1 VDRRRG
7 GGEARGA
14 LTPPRPGPVR
24 TYLLRRVLTLIPL
37 LLGVTL
43 LAFLLTY
50 LAPGDFL
57 SQMAEN
63 PMLSAETID
72 QMRRKFG
79 LDQPWY
85 VQYALWLKNV
95 FLHLDFGESFAY
107 RQPVFEVIAPRMG
120 NTLLLALAA
129 AVVAWG
135 LAIPL
140 GILSAVKQ
148 YKWQDKVASFTA
160 FLGLSIPEIF
170 FALLLMYFAAKTGWF
185 PVGGM
190 RSIDHDELQWGAQL
204 ADIAHHLIL
213 PALVLGTV
221 PMAARMRQMR
231 ANLLDVL
238 RLDYVTTA
246 RAKGLDDNVVVWKHA
261 VRNAI
266 NPLITLFGFTLA
278 SLLSGSFIVEIVMNW
293 PGLGSL
299 TLEALQK
306 QDLYLVMGSVVM
318 AATMLM
324 LGNLI
329 ADVMLAIADP
339 RIKYD

>member
-1 VDRRRG
+1 M
-7 GGEARGA
+7 
-14 LTPPRPGPVR
+14 R
-24 TYLLRRVLTLIPL
+24 TYLLRRLLTLIPL

-43 LAFLLTY
+43 LAFLLIY

-63 PMLSAETID
+63 PMISAETIEA
-72 QMRRKFG
+72 MRIKFG

-107 RQPVFEVIAPRMG
+107 RQPVFQVIAPRLG
-120 NTLLLALAA
+120 NTLILALSA

-140 GILSAVKQ
+140 GILSAVRQ
-148 YKWQDKVASFTA
+148 YKWQDKTASFAA

-170 FALLLMYFAAKTGWF
+170 FALLMMFMAAKTGWF

-190 RSIDHDELQWGAQL
+190 RSIDYDELQWGAQL
-204 ADIAHHLIL
+204 ADIAHHLVL
-213 PALVLGTV
+213 PAFVLGTV

-246 RAKGLDDNVVVWKHA
+246 RAKGLDENVVVWKHA

-324 LGNLI
+324 LGNLA

>member
-1 VDRRRG
+1 M
-7 GGEARGA
+7 
-14 LTPPRPGPVR
+14 R
-24 TYLLRRVLTLIPL
+24 TYLLRRILTLIPL

-63 PMLSAETID
+63 PMLSAETIE

-79 LDQPWY
+79 LDHPWY

-107 RQPVFEVIAPRMG
+107 RQPVFDVIAPRLG
-120 NTLLLALAA
+120 NTLLLAVAA
-129 AVVAWG
+129 AIVAWG

-148 YKWQDKVASFTA
+148 YKWQDKASSFFA

-246 RAKGLDDNVVVWKHA
+246 RAKGLEEKVVVWKHA

>member
-1 VDRRRG
+1 M
-7 GGEARGA
+7 
-14 LTPPRPGPVR
+14 
-24 TYLLRRVLTLIPL
+24 
-37 LLGVTL
+37 
-43 LAFLLTY
+43 F
-50 LAPGDFL
+50 
-57 SQMAEN
+57 
-63 PMLSAETID
+63 
-72 QMRRKFG
+72 
-79 LDQPWY
+79 
-85 VQYALWLKNV
+85 
-95 FLHLDFGESFAY
+95 
-107 RQPVFEVIAPRMG
+107 
-120 NTLLLALAA
+120 
-129 AVVAWG
+129 
-135 LAIPL
+135 
-140 GILSAVKQ
+140 
-148 YKWQDKVASFTA
+148 
-160 FLGLSIPEIF
+160 
-170 FALLLMYFAAKTGWF
+170 FAAKTGLF

-190 RSIDHDELQWGAQL
+190 RSLDHDQLQWGSQL
-204 ADIAHHLIL
+204 LDIAHHLVL

-246 RAKGLDDNVVVWKHA
+246 RAKGLAEDVVVWKHA

-299 TLEALQK
+299 TLEALQR

-324 LGNLI
+324 LGNLV
-329 ADVMLAIADP
+329 ADVLLAVADP

>member
-1 VDRRRG
+1 
-7 GGEARGA
+7 
-14 LTPPRPGPVR
+14 VR
-24 TYLLRRVLTLIPL
+24 TYLLRRILTLLPL

-43 LAFLLTY
+43 FAFLLIY

-63 PMLSAETID
+63 PMISAETIAR
-72 QMRRKFG
+72 MRVKFG

-107 RQPVFEVIAPRMG
+107 RQPVFDVIAPRMG
-120 NTLLLALAA
+120 NTLILAA
-129 AVVAWG
+129 AAAIVAWG

-148 YKWQDKVASFTA
+148 YKWQDKAASFVA
-160 FLGLSIPEIF
+160 FLGLSVPEIF
-170 FALLLMYFAAKTGWF
+170 FALLMMFFAAKTGWF

-204 ADIAHHLIL
+204 ADIAHHLVL

-318 AATMLM
+318 AATMLV

-329 ADVMLAIADP
+329 ADVMLAVADP
-339 RIKYD
+339 RIQYD

>member
-1 VDRRRG
+1 
-7 GGEARGA
+7 
-14 LTPPRPGPVR
+14 VR
-24 TYLLRRVLTLIPL
+24 TYLLRRILTLVPL

-43 LAFLLTY
+43 FAFLLIY

-63 PMLSAETID
+63 PMISAETIES
-72 QMRRKFG
+72 MRSKFG

-85 VQYALWLKNV
+85 VQYFLWLKNV
-95 FLHLDFGESFAY
+95 FLHLDFGESFSY
-107 RQPVFEVIAPRMG
+107 RQPVFDIIAPRLG
-120 NTLLLALAA
+120 NTLLLATAA
-129 AVVAWG
+129 AIVAWG

-140 GILSAVKQ
+140 GIVSAVRQ
-148 YKWQDKVASFTA
+148 YSWVDKTSSFVA
-160 FLGLSIPEIF
+160 FLGLSIPELF
-170 FALLLMYFAAKTGWF
+170 FALLMMFFAAKTGLF

-190 RSIDHDELQWGAQL
+190 RSLDHDQLQWGSQL
-204 ADIAHHLIL
+204 LDIAHHLVL

-246 RAKGLDDNVVVWKHA
+246 RAKGLAEDVVVWKHA

-299 TLEALQK
+299 TLEALQR

-324 LGNLI
+324 LGNLV
-329 ADVMLAIADP
+329 ADVLLAVADP

>member
-1 VDRRRG
+1 M
-7 GGEARGA
+7 
-14 LTPPRPGPVR
+14 R
-24 TYLLRRVLTLIPL
+24 TYLLRRILTLVPL

-43 LAFLLTY
+43 FAFLLTY

-63 PMLSAETID
+63 PMISAETIES
-72 QMRRKFG
+72 MRAKFG

-85 VQYALWLKNV
+85 VQYFLWLKNV
-95 FLHLDFGESFAY
+95 FLHLDFGESFSY
-107 RQPVFEVIAPRMG
+107 RQPVFDIIAPRLG
-120 NTLLLALAA
+120 NTLILALAA

-140 GILSAVKQ
+140 GIVSAVRQ
-148 YKWQDKVASFTA
+148 YSWVDKTSSFVA
-160 FLGLSIPEIF
+160 FLGLSIPELF
-170 FALLLMYFAAKTGWF
+170 FALLMMFFAAKTGLF

-190 RSIDHDELQWGAQL
+190 RSLDHDQLQWGAQL
-204 ADIAHHLIL
+204 ADIAHHLVL

-246 RAKGLDDNVVVWKHA
+246 RAKGLAEDVVVWKHA

-299 TLEALQK
+299 TLEALQR

-318 AATMLM
+318 AATMLV

-329 ADVMLAIADP
+329 ADVLLAVADP

>member
-1 VDRRRG
+1 VK
-7 GGEARGA
+7 
-14 LTPPRPGPVR
+14 
-24 TYLLRRVLTLIPL
+24 TYLLRRVLTLLPL

-43 LAFLLTY
+43 FAFLLIY

-246 RAKGLDDNVVVWKHA
+246 RAKGLDENVVVWKHA

>member
-1 VDRRRG
+1 
-7 GGEARGA
+7 
-14 LTPPRPGPVR
+14 VR
-24 TYLLRRVLTLIPL
+24 TFLLRRLLALIPL

-43 LAFLLTY
+43 VAFLLIY

-63 PMLSAETID
+63 PQVSAETIAA
-72 QMRRKFG
+72 MRHKFG

-85 VQYALWLKNV
+85 VQYFLWLKNV
-95 FLHLDFGESFAY
+95 FLHLDFGESFSY
-107 RQPVFEVIAPRMG
+107 RQPVFSVIVPRLG

-148 YKWQDKVASFTA
+148 YSWQDKTASFIS
-160 FLGLSIPEIF
+160 FFGLSLPEIF
-170 FALLLMYFAAKTGWF
+170 FALLMMFLAAKTGWF

-190 RSIDHDELQWGAQL
+190 HSLDYDDFTWAGKAWDL
-204 ADIAHHLIL
+204 ARHLFL
-213 PALVLGTV
+213 PAVVLGSAT
-221 PMAARMRQMR
+221 MAGRMRQMR

-246 RAKGLDDNVVVWKHA
+246 RAKGLPEGKVVWKHA
-261 VRNAI
+261 VRNAL

-278 SLLSGSFIVEIVMNW
+278 SLLSGSFIVEIVMAW
-293 PGLGSL
+293 PGLGNL
-299 TLEALQK
+299 TLEALLK
-306 QDLYLVMGSVVM
+306 QDLYLVMGSVVI
-318 AATMLM
+318 AATMLL
-324 LGNLI
+324 LGNLV
-329 ADVMLAIADP
+329 ADILLAVADP
-339 RIKYD
+339 RIRIE

>member
-1 VDRRRG
+1 
-7 GGEARGA
+7 
-14 LTPPRPGPVR
+14 VR
-24 TYLLRRVLTLIPL
+24 TYLLRRIFTLIPL
-37 LLGVTL
+37 LLGVTF
-43 LAFLLTY
+43 LAFLLIY

-63 PMLSAETID
+63 PQISAETIEA
-72 QMRRKFG
+72 MRTKFG

-85 VQYALWLKNV
+85 VQYGLWLKNV
-95 FLHLDFGESFAY
+95 FFHLDFGESFAF
-107 RQPVFEVIAPRMG
+107 RQPVFHVIAPRLG
-120 NTLLLALAA
+120 NTLILALSA

-148 YKWQDKVASFTA
+148 YSWRDKTASFLA

-170 FALLLMYFAAKTGWF
+170 FALLMMYMAAKTGWF

-190 RSIDHDELQWGAQL
+190 RSLDHDQLQWGAQIG
-204 ADIAHHLIL
+204 DILHHLVL
-213 PALVLGTV
+213 PAIVLGTV
-221 PMAARMRQMR
+221 PMAGRMRQMR

-246 RAKGLDDNVVVWKHA
+246 RAKGLDENVVIWKHA

-278 SLLSGSFIVEIVMNW
+278 TLLSGSFIVEIVMNW

-299 TLEALQK
+299 TLEALLK
-306 QDLYLVMGSVVM
+306 QDLYLVMGSVVI
-318 AATMLM
+318 AATMLV

-329 ADVMLAIADP
+329 ADVLLALADP

>member
-1 VDRRRG
+1 MK
-7 GGEARGA
+7 
-14 LTPPRPGPVR
+14 TF
-24 TYLLRRVLTLIPL
+24 LLRRLLSLIPL
-37 LLGVTL
+37 LMGVTL
-43 LAFLLTY
+43 LAFLLIY

-63 PMLSAETID
+63 PTVSAATIEA
-72 QMRRKFG
+72 MRHKFG

-95 FLHLDFGESFAY
+95 FLHLDFGESFAF
-107 RQPVFEVIAPRMG
+107 RQPVFDVIIPRLG
-120 NTLLLALAA
+120 NTLILALAA

-135 LAIPL
+135 IAIPL
-140 GILSAVKQ
+140 GILAAVRQYSWVDKSA
-148 YKWQDKVASFTA
+148 SLFA
-160 FLGLSIPEIF
+160 FFGLSIPELF
-170 FALLLMYFAAKTGWF
+170 FALLMMYFAAKTGWF

-190 RSIDHDELQWGAQL
+190 RSLDFSDLSFGGKL
-204 ADIAHHLIL
+204 VDLAHHLLL

-221 PMAARMRQMR
+221 PTAGRMRQMR

-246 RAKGLDDNVVVWKHA
+246 RAKGLDENRVVFKHA

-266 NPLITLFGFTLA
+266 NPLITLFGFTIA
-278 SLLSGSFIVEIVMNW
+278 SLLSGSFIVEIVMAW

-299 TLEALQK
+299 TLEALLK
-306 QDLYLVMGSVVM
+306 QDLYLVMGSVVI
-318 AATMLM
+318 AATMLV

-329 ADVMLAIADP
+329 ADILLAVADP
-339 RIKYD
+339 RIKYN

>member
-1 VDRRRG
+1 
-7 GGEARGA
+7 
-14 LTPPRPGPVR
+14 VR
-24 TYLLRRVLTLIPL
+24 TFLLRRLLALIPL

-43 LAFLLTY
+43 VAFLLIY

-63 PMLSAETID
+63 PQVSAETIAV
-72 QMRRKFG
+72 MRHKFG

-85 VQYALWLKNV
+85 VQYFLWLKNV
-95 FLHLDFGESFAY
+95 FLHLDFGESFSY
-107 RQPVFEVIAPRMG
+107 RQPVFAVIVPRLG

-129 AVVAWG
+129 AIVAWG

-148 YKWQDKVASFTA
+148 YSWQDKTASFVS
-160 FLGLSIPEIF
+160 FFGLSLPEIF
-170 FALLLMYFAAKTGWF
+170 FALLMMYMAAKTGWF

-190 RSIDHDELQWGAQL
+190 HSLDYDDFSWGGKL
-204 ADIAHHLIL
+204 LDLGRHLFL

-221 PMAARMRQMR
+221 PMAGRMRQMR

-246 RAKGLDDNVVVWKHA
+246 RAKGLSEDKVVWKHA

-266 NPLITLFGFTLA
+266 NPLITLFGLTLA
-278 SLLSGSFIVEIVMNW
+278 SLLSGSFIVEIVMAW
-293 PGLGSL
+293 PGLGNL
-299 TLEALQK
+299 TLEALLK
-306 QDLYLVMGSVVM
+306 QDLYLVMGSVVI
-318 AATMLM
+318 AATMLV
-324 LGNLI
+324 LGNLV
-329 ADVMLAIADP
+329 ADILLAVADP
-339 RIKYD
+339 RIRIE

>member
-1 VDRRRG
+1 M
-7 GGEARGA
+7 
-14 LTPPRPGPVR
+14 
-24 TYLLRRVLTLIPL
+24 
-37 LLGVTL
+37 GVTFI
-43 LAFLLTY
+43 AFLLIY

-57 SQMAEN
+57 SQMSEN
-63 PMLSAETID
+63 PTVSPEMIEA
-72 QMRRKFG
+72 MRHKFG

-85 VQYALWLKNV
+85 VQYFLWLKNV
-95 FLHLDFGESFAY
+95 FLHHDFGQSFAY
-107 RQPVFEVIAPRMG
+107 RQPVFDVITPRLG
-120 NTLLLALAA
+120 NTMILALAA

-140 GILSAVKQ
+140 GIISAVRQ
-148 YKWQDKVASFTA
+148 YSWVDKSASFA
-160 FLGLSIPEIF
+160 SFLGLSIPEIF
-170 FALLLMYFAAKTGWF
+170 FALLMMYMAAKTGWF
-185 PVGGM
+185 PIGGM
-190 RSIDHDELQWGAQL
+190 RSLDFNDLSLGGKILDL
-204 ADIAHHLIL
+204 AHHLIL
-213 PALVLGTV
+213 PAVVLGTV

-246 RAKGLDDNVVVWKHA
+246 RAKGLDERTVIGKHA

-278 SLLSGSFIVEIVMNW
+278 SLLSGSFIVEIVMAW

-299 TLEALQK
+299 TLEALLK

-318 AATMLM
+318 AAAMLV
-324 LGNLI
+324 LGNLV
-329 ADVMLAIADP
+329 ADVLLVIADP